1 MVEAQTVEQKTKAK
15 HTLKIIEERCKGCE
29 ICVVYCPEDVLAMKD
44 SLVTVV
50 NINKCTGCLRCELF
64 CPDFA
69 IYVDLPE
76 KPREEK

>member
-1 MVEAQTVEQKTKAK
+1 MAEAQTVEKKPQQK
-15 HTLKIIEERCKGCE
+15 HNIKIIEERCKGCE

-44 SLVTVV
+44 MVV
-50 NINKCTGCLRCELF
+50 AVSTLDKCTGCMRCELF

-76 KPREEK
+76 KS